1 MKVKAVSGP
10 AKVLDVFHQVQLVA
24 AKIKATGSISLPEDE
39 EYVALIGS
47 HLAKEVMREWWK
59 SKKSGWSNF
68 YLFLEES
75 ASTAKE
81 EITAESIMSAL
92 YSASDKPNKCSMC
105 HKNHSGQCQKIR
117 NAAVVQG
124 ADKMCPVC
132 NKAAYKYKAKS
143 GAEGI

>member
-68 YLFLEES
+68 YLFLKES

-81 EITAESIMSAL
+81 EIMAESIMSPL
-92 YSASDKPNKCSMC
+92 SCK
-105 HKNHSGQCQKIR
+105 
-117 NAAVVQG
+117 
-124 ADKMCPVC
+124 
-132 NKAAYKYKAKS
+132 
-143 GAEGI
+143 